1 MKAIMY
7 HYVRE
12 FNPEFSNFKYLDVNN
27 FQNQLDFLE
36 KEYGFVDKN
45 DWNNIIHNINTKE
58 LPKGV
63 ILTFDDAMSCHY
75 EYVFK
80 ILKQRKLWGIFF
92 VPTMPYTSNEILD
105 VHKIHLLC
113 GKFDGNKLLKKCI
126 ELVDSN
132 SLKFKQN
139 NEFNSLTYSNQSNFE
154 GISQFKRILNYF
166 IDDNIKKDVID
177 EICNYFKLNLDLN
190 NFYVSEKNLKQMS
203 DEGMV
208 IGSHTVNHPV
218 MSKLDS
224 DTQRKEI
231 IDSFDFLDS
240 IISLSNKVYCHPYGG
255 THSFN
260 DNTITLLNE
269 LNIDYAFSVAN
280 RNISL
285 KDFRDNKYALPRY
298 DCNQFSHGK
307 SA

>member
-1 MKAIMY
+1 MY

-75 EYVFK
+75 EYVFR

-126 ELVDSN
+126 ELVDS
-132 SLKFKQN
+132 
-139 NEFNSLTYSNQSNFE
+139 
-154 GISQFKRILNYF
+154 
-166 IDDNIKKDVID
+166 
-177 EICNYFKLNLDLN
+177 
-190 NFYVSEKNLKQMS
+190 
-203 DEGMV
+203 
-208 IGSHTVNHPV
+208 
-218 MSKLDS
+218 
-224 DTQRKEI
+224 
-231 IDSFDFLDS
+231 
-240 IISLSNKVYCHPYGG
+240 
-255 THSFN
+255 
-260 DNTITLLNE
+260 
-269 LNIDYAFSVAN
+269 
-280 RNISL
+280 
-285 KDFRDNKYALPRY
+285 
-298 DCNQFSHGK
+298 K
-307 SA
+307 S